1 VWGLSRLLL
10 AALVFFG
17 VWQPQ
22 PAATPG
28 ASTPV
33 PGFFDLPVTGG
44 TATYEALGLAP
55 EERGV
60 ALAILARSLHGQGT
74 DRIESARLIASIVG
88 APGVPTPPLAPGSSP
103 ITIAAPLTADHWRDV
118 LELRGRTELFPALIS
133 NRPALLVAGAALAA
147 DPSLRGLLERDRAL
161 LRWLIRTAPGAFL
174 TASRGLRIENGR
186 IAVPGGTAAEP
197 IWEALAVEKV
207 TRPADFIRAL
217 VARDSGRLAWL
228 YGAIANMSPDR
239 MAAVFG
245 PGPVEAQVEQTQAM
259 LDAFRTG
266 DQNWKIEEHPFLR
279 SVADSWMVTTQVA
292 LTGGQVAA
300 PNWQWLW
307 EAVFERSDLSRREAI
322 NVRRTPASPV
332 TLTWLAARIASSPPR
347 ERRERF
353 ETVRLAQTIFGEVA
367 EANATE
373 VLIALAGYRH
383 YHSLIVTLD
392 RMGIRAPRTYARAV
406 EAARRVDDRPGR
418 ERQLN
423 LIAIQGALALVERAR
438 MSQAISAATAEQ
450 LVLSLAD
457 TVDRDAPFMPAVA
470 KWLTTTLAD
479 ALPPLVRPDRYTGK
493 TAYESQFLQA
503 MAGPGEEPAPR
514 AIEWEGLKYRL
525 DLAAAEHQRI
535 LEIRDQLESP
545 GLDAAL
551 ASGRPPQIADALMA
565 LVYAPALGDPTGP
578 ALLGADI
585 ITRHDFGLNAPATSR
600 AGAAWGLPRD
610 HVGDGLPWRVQGS
623 LLGLDLGLARL
634 ALRRL
639 ADNEMPVEPTINLND
654 QLTIARTI
662 LAMNARELT
671 DTSRDRIVEALARG
685 RARVDAAGRDRTAL
699 LALASEAH
707 LSASIRESLA
717 WTLSRSPESIPALF
731 ALRDLLWLGK
741 PELPQEELDRFG
753 VYVEGLNGRLITSM
767 PPSAGWEDFGG
778 RPDGGV
784 MGTQSPDLVLRLAQE
799 TARLKLPARLLPSLL
814 TFAAQD
820 YWHDVAARF
829 PDDWPAMAR
838 QALALSSARVEDY
851 VAALAGTGPLRTQ

>member
-1 VWGLSRLLL
+1 VLL
-10 AALVFFG
+10 G
-17 VWQPQ
+17 IWQPQ
-22 PAATPG
+22 PAPTPVAT
-28 ASTPV
+28 TLV

-60 ALAILARSLHGQGT
+60 ALAILARSLHGQGA

-103 ITIAAPLTADHWRDV
+103 ITIAAPLTADHWRDA
-118 LELRGRTELFPALIS
+118 LELRGRTELFPALIA
-133 NRPALLVAGAALAA
+133 NRPALLVAAAALAA
-147 DPSLRGLLERDRAL
+147 DPSLRALLERDRAL
-161 LRWLIRTAPGAFL
+161 LRWVIRTAPGAFL
-174 TASRGLRIENGR
+174 TASRGLRLENDR
-186 IAVPGGTAAEP
+186 IAVPGGAPAEP

-207 TRPADFIRAL
+207 TRPAEFIRAL

-228 YGAIANMSPDR
+228 YGAVANMSPDR
-239 MAAVFG
+239 VAAVFG
-245 PGPVEAQVEQTQAM
+245 PGPLEAQIEQTRAM

-279 SVADSWMVTTQVA
+279 SVADAWMVTTQVA
-292 LTGGQVAA
+292 LTDGQVAA

-307 EAVFERSDLSRREAI
+307 EAVFERSDLSRREAVT
-322 NVRRTPASPV
+322 VRRNAAERGTGDTPV
-332 TLTWLAARIASSPPR
+332 TLTWLAAKIASSPPR

-353 ETVRLAQTIFGEVA
+353 ETVRLAQLVFGTVA
-367 EANATE
+367 ETDATD

-383 YHSLIVTLD
+383 YHALIVTLD
-392 RMGIRAPRTYARAV
+392 RLGIRAPRVYARAV

-418 ERQLN
+418 ERHLN
-423 LIAIQGALALVERAR
+423 LVAIQGALAVVERAR

-457 TVDRDAPFMPAVA
+457 AVDRDAPFMPAVA
-470 KWLTTTLAD
+470 KWLKTTLAD
-479 ALPPLVRPDRYTGK
+479 ALPPLVKPDRYTGT

-503 MAGPGEEPAPR
+503 LAGPGEQPALR
-514 AIEWEGLKYRL
+514 EIEWEGLKYRL

-535 LEIRDQLESP
+535 LDIREQLDSP

-551 ASGRPPQIADALMA
+551 AAGQPQQIADALMA

-578 ALLGADI
+578 ALLGADL

-600 AGAAWGLPRD
+600 AGMAWALPRD

-623 LLGLDLGLARL
+623 LLGLELGLARL

-654 QLTIARTI
+654 QLTIARTT
-662 LAMNARELT
+662 LAMNPRALT
-671 DTSRDRIVEALARG
+671 DASRDRIVEALARG
-685 RARVDAAGRDRTAL
+685 KARVLAAGRDLKSL
-699 LALASEAH
+699 LALADEAH
-707 LSASIRESLA
+707 LSASIRQSLP
-717 WTLSRSPESIPALF
+717 WTLGRSPESITALF

-741 PELPQEELDRFG
+741 PELSRVELDRWG
-753 VYVEGLNGRLITSM
+753 VYVEGLNGRLVTAM
-767 PPSAGWEDFGG
+767 PPSAAWEDFGG

-799 TARLKLPARLLPSLL
+799 TARLKLPAELVPSLM

-851 VAALAGTGPLRTQ
+851 VAALAGTGPLRSQ